1 MIASSKDFVRS
12 GQLLRPANA
21 QRWLLV
27 VACALG
33 IPKPMLAAPVAL
45 DNVLVIAPAQ
55 ADTVQRA
62 ALNLLVDEAYKR
74 TGRRW
79 VVRFGV
85 TKSHPVRVNLVA
97 AREDEIAELL
107 PPTVRVRLKSCDA
120 LKRDEGFSIRS
131 LTDGKRR

>member
-1 MIASSKDFVRS
+1 MIASSKDFVRI
-12 GQLLRPANA
+12 GQLRPANA

-33 IPKPMLAAPVAL
+33 TPKTMLAAPVAL

-55 ADTVQRA
+55 ANTVQRA
-62 ALNLLVDEAYKR
+62 ALDLLVDEAYKR

-79 VVRFGV
+79 LVRVGV
-85 TKSHPVRVNLVA
+85 TKYPVRVNLVS
-97 AREDEIAELL
+97 AREYESAELL
-107 PPTVRVRLKSCDA
+107 PPTVRVRLKACDA

-131 LTDGKRR
+131 LTDG